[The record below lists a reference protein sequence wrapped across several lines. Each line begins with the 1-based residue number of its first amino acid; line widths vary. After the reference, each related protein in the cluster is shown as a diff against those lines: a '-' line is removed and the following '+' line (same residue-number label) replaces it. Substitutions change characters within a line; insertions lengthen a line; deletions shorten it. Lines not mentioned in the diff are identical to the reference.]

1 MFRRFRRITLIT
13 KALSTA
19 VGIFFIYSTI
29 FYLITSSPLSNFSFG
44 YMIVFFAVIVSLV
57 LSSILIAELPSVYRI
72 RFRKPTLKEGGTPV
86 YGFFTLFAIGL
97 GTTIGS
103 PLFILIPENIYEYFI
118 VSISSLVLAVIMS
131 YLLAYLYDR
140 MHIYSHDHNLNALG
154 GPSFIRTAYGRQSLR
169 YFISRFSMWIANT
182 SLAAFS
188 VIYFVEFTF
197 NVISPLL
204 AVMGVS
210 QILRN
215 GVIAGA
221 ILFMIIWFVIN
232 AFYGKRYM
240 RGIGIAQI
248 IFLTIMV
255 SIIFFDAL
263 DLGFGHSWNMSGLL
277 VFHAGA
283 PELILIN
290 TGYLF
295 ILFFGFQEIQVMVR
309 DSKDES
315 RIPIISFITGKAY
328 PKRRYMP
335 YSMYATIAGAG
346 FIQVLYALAVFSVHA
361 QYSAVE
367 TAVIPAIYIA
377 SVFQNNLWALAMAVS
392 FLLATVTTFVPAFMA
407 ASRHLRSLAEDG
419 IFPQSFSTLSWVF
432 TFVLI
437 IFMSLGGTAFLVNI
451 TDFMVLISLS
461 LIALAAIP
469 LRDNRSRFDHVAAIS
484 IITFLMFMIGA
495 VSIYFNDKSVVILG
509 IMAILSAY
517 LLYDIMK
524 LSMMGME
531 LFGLALGIMSL
542 LSLLVFKAVASP
554 TVRIIGNIAIRSPY
568 NLIYIELSLIIMSI
582 MLILNVL
589 LRLRTQSRNITFT

>member
-1 MFRRFRRITLIT
+1 MFRRYRKITLFT
-13 KALSTA
+13 KAFSTA
-19 VGIFFIYSTI
+19 VGVFFLYSTI
-29 FYLITSSPLSNFSFG
+29 FYLITSNPLLHFSFG
-44 YMIVFFAVIVSLV
+44 YIVVFFAVIASLV

-72 RFRKPTLKEGGTPV
+72 KFRKPSLKETGTPV

-118 VSISSLVLAVIMS
+118 VSIASLILAVIMS
-131 YLLAYLYDR
+131 YLLAYLYDK
-140 MHIYSHDHNLNALG
+140 MHIYSLEHDLNALG

-204 AVMGVS
+204 SELGLPPLFRDASV
-210 QILRN
+210 
-215 GVIAGA
+215 AAA
-221 ILFMIIWFVIN
+221 ILFMIVWFIIN
-232 AFYGKRYM
+232 AFYGKKYM
-240 RGIGIAQI
+240 KGIGVAQI
-248 IFLTIMV
+248 VFLIIMV
-255 SIIFFDAL
+255 SIIFIDAI
-263 DLGFGHSWNMSGLL
+263 DLGFRHSWNLTGLL
-277 VFHAGA
+277 VLHAGA

-309 DSKDES
+309 DSKDVS
-315 RIPIISFITGKAY
+315 RIPVISAITKKSY
-328 PKRRYMP
+328 PKKRYMP

-346 FIQVLYALAVFSVHA
+346 SIQVLYALAVFSIHA
-361 QYSAVE
+361 PYSAVE

-377 SVFQNNLWALAMAVS
+377 SVFQNNLWALAMAIS

-437 IFMSLGGTAFLVNI
+437 LFMSLGGTGFLVNI
-451 TDFMVLISLS
+451 TDFMVLIALS
-461 LIALAAIP
+461 IIALSAIA
-469 LRDNRSRFDHVAAIS
+469 LRDRHRFDHVAGIS
-484 IITFLMFMIGA
+484 ILTFIMFMVGA

-509 IMAILSAY
+509 IMAIVAAY
-517 LLYDIMK
+517 LLYDILR
-524 LSMMGME
+524 LSLTGME
-531 LFGLALGIMSL
+531 IFGFTLGIMSL
-542 LSLLVFKAVASP
+542 LPLLIFRTEASP
-554 TVRIIGNIAIRSPY
+554 TVRIIGNIIIRSPY
-568 NLIYIELSLIIMSI
+568 NLIYIQLSLLTMTAV
-582 MLILNVL
+582 LILNFVL
-589 LRLRTQSRNITFT
+589 RIRLQSKNINLT